1 MVSTK
6 HCCWGKC
13 RSDSRYPEKLAKP
26 LQEMIAAG
34 LKAFIPFPKP
44 SQGLEVSAI
53 DISMFEGILY
63 CGKYN
68 KKHLHMCATLPGEKG
83 PTDEFPDP
91 LKANFTKKEKEKASS
106 CKRRNPLARSRT
118 LPGAVP
124 QKRQKLISDEDSFS
138 SEQEV
143 MDPPSPEIE
152 LEREVSQQETS
163 ASHSH
168 SQGTQTEF
176 SKYLLSAKMDTM
188 LLKNEVALMRGDP
201 KTTPKVVSS
210 ISFEAIANNSALM
223 KHFVG
228 LTAPQFEAL
237 YNFLNCICPLDSLT
251 FWNCKEPTKAGN
263 GQKAGPESQFSIREQ
278 LFFVF

>member
-34 LKAFIPFPKP
+34 LKVFIPFPKP
-44 SQGLEVSAI
+44 SQGLEKCQRW
-53 DISMFEGILY
+53 ILACSREY
-63 CGKYN
+63 FTVENITRNTYICA
-68 KKHLHMCATLPGEKG
+68 LHWPGEKG
-83 PTDEFPDP
+83 PTDEFLEP

-106 CKRRNPLARSRT
+106 RKRRNPLARSTT

-124 QKRQKLISDEDSFS
+124 QKRQKLISDQDSFS
-138 SEQEV
+138 LEQEV

-163 ASHSH
+163 AGHSH

-176 SKYLLSAKMDTM
+176 SKYLLSAKIDTM
-188 LLKNEVALMRGDP
+188 LLKNEVALMRG
-201 KTTPKVVSS
+201 
-210 ISFEAIANNSALM
+210 
-223 KHFVG
+223 
-228 LTAPQFEAL
+228 
-237 YNFLNCICPLDSLT
+237 
-251 FWNCKEPTKAGN
+251 
-263 GQKAGPESQFSIREQ
+263 
-278 LFFVF
+278 

>member
-1 MVSTK
+1 M
-6 HCCWGKC
+6 
-13 RSDSRYPEKLAKP
+13 RYIGLEKKDQQTNFQIRLKLTLPRKRKKRLHLAKEEIH
-26 LQEMIAAG
+26 LQDRG
-34 LKAFIPFPKP
+34 L
-44 SQGLEVSAI
+44 
-53 DISMFEGILY
+53 
-63 CGKYN
+63 
-68 KKHLHMCATLPGEKG
+68 
-83 PTDEFPDP
+83 
-91 LKANFTKKEKEKASS
+91 
-106 CKRRNPLARSRT
+106 

-138 SEQEV
+138 SGQEV
-143 MDPPSPEIE
+143 KDPPSPEIE

-176 SKYLLSAKMDTM
+176 SKYLLSAKIDTM

-201 KTTPKVVSS
+201 KTTPIVVSS
-210 ISFEAIANNSALM
+210 TSFEAIANNSALM

-263 GQKAGPESQFSIREQ
+263 G
-278 LFFVF
+278 